1 MNTLTPK
8 SKNKLKGGW
17 LFIIFTLLSL
27 HTSAQKSIDGH
38 WEGQITLGGLN
49 GQRTI
54 PLELYLVMDG
64 ATITGRSYLYVDDL
78 NVIVMAIKGRLY
90 GDRSAHIE
98 EFEFFPTD
106 NPELLPPFFRK
117 YQFIYYRSIWDSR
130 LEGFWQE
137 IKSETPLDEKRER
150 GRLILTR
157 TKEPRNKA

>member
-8 SKNKLKGGW
+8 SKNKLKCGW
-17 LFIIFTLLSL
+17 LFIIFGFFIVQVP
-27 HTSAQKSIDGH
+27 AQKSMEGH
-38 WEGQITLGGLN
+38 WEGEITLGGLN
-49 GQRTI
+49 GQKSI
-54 PLELYLVMDG
+54 PLELFLVMDRSV
-64 ATITGRSYLYVDDL
+64 ITGRSYLYVDDH
-78 NVIVMAIKGRLY
+78 NVIVMSIKGRVY

-106 NPELLPPFFRK
+106 NPALSPPFFRK
-117 YQFIYYRSIWDSR
+117 YQFIYFRSIWDSQ

-137 IKSETPLDEKRER
+137 IKSDTPLDEKRER

>member
-1 MNTLTPK
+1 MNRLTPK
-8 SKNKLKGGW
+8 SKNKLKFVW
-17 LFIIFTLLSL
+17 LFIIFSWGIVQAD
-27 HTSAQKSIDGH
+27 AQKGIDGH
-38 WEGQITLGGLN
+38 WEGQITLGGLD
-49 GQRTI
+49 GQKSI
-54 PLELYLVMDG
+54 PLELFVVMDG
-64 ATITGRSYLYVDDL
+64 TVITGRSYLYVDDL
-78 NVIVMAIKGRLY
+78 NVIVMSIRGRLY

-137 IKSETPLDEKRER
+137 IKSDTPLDEKRAR

>member
-1 MNTLTPK
+1 MINLTPK
-8 SKNKLKGGW
+8 SKNKLKCAW
-17 LFIIFTLLSL
+17 FFILFTLLNL
-27 HTSAQKSIDGH
+27 PGNAQKGIDGH
-38 WEGQITLGGLN
+38 WEGQITLGGLD
-49 GQRTI
+49 GQKTI
-54 PLELYLVMDG
+54 PLELFLVMDG
-64 ATITGRSYLYVDDL
+64 TLISGRSYLYVDDV
-78 NVIVMAIKGRLY
+78 NVIVMSIKGRLY

-137 IKSETPLDEKRER
+137 IKSDTPLDEKRAR